1 MAKIQD
7 DGCGIIE
14 VDDSFVQLPPAEQ
27 QKVVDQIKVE
37 CQKGSTGSAPV
48 PNQAPVG
55 GSGDISARPEAQ
67 PTPEQQK
74 QIDGLV
80 KRGVPEE
87 EARASVMGQES
98 FYQSDKQLFD
108 PKEIPEIDEV
118 EKLWEELTPEQRE
131 ELKSI
136 GGGTAA
142 AFISLGDNI
151 LPFKAASLVMSM
163 FLTQDRTYRTSLL
176 FHLITS

>member
-1 MAKIQD
+1 MAKIQV

-48 PNQAPVG
+48 PNQEPVG
-55 GSGDISARPEAQ
+55 GAEDISARPGDQ
-67 PTPEQQK
+67 PTPEQQA

-98 FYQSDKQLFD
+98 FYSSDKQMF
-108 PKEIPEIDEV
+108 EG
-118 EKLWEELTPEQRE
+118 R
-131 ELKSI
+131 SI
-136 GGGTAA
+136 IEA
-142 AFISLGDNI
+142 ILGDQ
-151 LPFKAASLVMSM
+151 ASEAERVETLWND
-163 FLTQDRTYRTSLL
+163 LTKEQQDALKNTGGCLLYTSP
-176 FHLITS
+176 SPRDS